1 MTEVE
6 DLLLKKASEYGLVP
20 TEFFERVL
28 KAKERG
34 GLGIRCPCDPKNP
47 ERYCVSELCMKDIQ
61 EKGTCHC
68 CAYKLKEK

>member
-1 MTEVE
+1 MLEE
-6 DLLLKKASEYGLVP
+6 LLLSLARNEGLEP
-20 TEFFERVL
+20 TDNFQKIV

-47 ERYCVSELCMKDIQ
+47 ERYCISELCMKDIQ

-68 CAYKLKEK
+68 CAYKLK